1 MQARTSPVV
10 RRKRI
15 LIVEDE
21 DDTSELLAHVLAPLY
36 DVDIAHDGVEGLEH
50 AAANPPDLVIS
61 DVTMPRL
68 SGLEMVR
75 HLRHRQGLRV
85 PVIFTSALNGPKDI
99 IAGIA
104 AGARHYMA
112 KPVALDDLKKRVA
125 RALEG

>member
-1 MQARTSPVV
+1 MQARTIPLA

-21 DDTSELLAHVLAPLY
+21 ADTSELLAHVLAPLY
-36 DVDIAHDGVEGLEH
+36 EIDIAHDGVEGLEH

-68 SGLEMVR
+68 DGLQMVR
-75 HLRHRQGLRV
+75 LLRHRQGLRV
-85 PVIFTSALNGPKDI
+85 PVIFTSALNAPKDI

-104 AGARHYMA
+104 AGARHYLP
-112 KPVALDDLKKRVA
+112 KPVALDDLKRRVA
-125 RALEG
+125 RALAG